1 MSRPGDEVD
10 AISDVFVDAAID
22 QHEVLVVDGVL
33 HRLIPGGDDGEVGE
47 VAVLEAQSVQLP
59 DTDGD
64 VAYQVDIVGRHRF
77 LDHVR

>member
-1 MSRPGDEVD
+1 M
-10 AISDVFVDAAID
+10 
-22 QHEVLVVDGVL
+22 DGVL